1 MNHAV
6 VLVLIYSALV
16 VLIIGISY
24 IIYLFKE
31 KDVELQEDYYGLNFN
46 VFHTIKKEEYNEKI
60 IKKILKII
68 KSSINFVENN
78 YKLEKNYL
86 KENKALEISKGEIKK
101 LNLKS
106 KIDDESIR
114 ALIRLGCVFMISD
127 NK

>member
-1 MNHAV
+1 MNDAV

-16 VLIIGISY
+16 ILIIGISY
-24 IIYLFKE
+24 IIYLSKE

>member
-16 VLIIGISY
+16 ILIIGISY
-24 IIYLFKE
+24 IIYLSKE

>member
-46 VFHTIKKEEYNEKI
+46 VFHTIKKRNI
-60 IKKILKII
+60 MR
-68 KSSINFVENN
+68 
-78 YKLEKNYL
+78 KL
-86 KENKALEISKGEIKK
+86 
-101 LNLKS
+101 
-106 KIDDESIR
+106 
-114 ALIRLGCVFMISD
+114 
-127 NK
+127 

>member
-1 MNHAV
+1 M
-6 VLVLIYSALV
+6 
-16 VLIIGISY
+16 
-24 IIYLFKE
+24 
-31 KDVELQEDYYGLNFN
+31 
-46 VFHTIKKEEYNEKI
+46 
-60 IKKILKII
+60 
-68 KSSINFVENN
+68 
-78 YKLEKNYL
+78 